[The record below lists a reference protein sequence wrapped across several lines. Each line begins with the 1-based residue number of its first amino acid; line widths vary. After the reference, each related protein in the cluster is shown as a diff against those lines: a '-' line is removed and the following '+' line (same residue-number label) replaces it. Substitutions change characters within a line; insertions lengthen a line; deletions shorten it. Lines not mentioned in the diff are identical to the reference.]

1 METRKSVGGGLD
13 KKCFVKVV
21 AIGDS
26 AVGKTSLIQMF
37 EHCKFTESFKPTIG
51 ADFSNKEITVNGRIV
66 TLQIWDTAGQER
78 YQSLGTA
85 FYRGADCCLLVYDIS
100 NPQSFENLANW
111 KTSFLQKGMVIMPET
126 FPFIVVGN
134 KVDIAD
140 DNRQVSQVQL
150 QRFCQEQGGLPW
162 AETSAK
168 GNIGVEAAFTKL
180 AERALARQEEMSKKM
195 EEHTQS

>member
-85 FYRGADCCLLVYDIS
+85 FYRGADCCLLVYDIT

-111 KTSFLQKGMVIMPET
+111 KQSFLQKGMVMMPES

-134 KVDIAD
+134 KVDMAE

-150 QRFCQEQGGLPW
+150 
-162 AETSAK
+162 
-168 GNIGVEAAFTKL
+168 
-180 AERALARQEEMSKKM
+180 
-195 EEHTQS
+195 